1 MRKARENISSL
12 LLLFST
18 QRKTHQ
24 ILLKIST
31 VFKIAQTC
39 ARGVSISSLKVI
51 ENMLEI
57 LKNLCTTP
65 EVIEEYFTQ
74 MVAKNIFYTIV
85 DNQESKIQQ
94 MGIIVLRKI
103 EIVQT
108 KTKSWFSK
116 MLWKSVYEMK
126 LKFTDSL
133 CQITNV
139 NEMLPLCEIFPKNSK
154 KFDLNTTIKLVSK
167 EELKK
172 PEFLNFS
179 ESNLVVSD
187 NQYEIEIQKSISQVA
202 NEKKRSFSFDKL
214 VGVEMKNLLLKL
226 EDEHIN
232 ILHLSCILNLPKIAK
247 IVIRRGLDP
256 NKKTEGTESLSC
268 LEIAYHNDPQKESTL
283 ELIKLLLNK
292 GARIEVNGDTLN
304 LGKFGSLVLSFC
316 SKKNYRQQD
325 FNKIKKLDLSK
336 CETDMLPQIIEEFE
350 SLEFLDL
357 SENNFSNL
365 PLFLNK
371 LKNLKEI
378 KLSPGNQILNEELKT
393 GEIEEIRNFI
403 KETYPKTLIE
413 TQKFR
418 DVSTNIVVICTGY
431 DKVVLKNELEKRYG
445 EYLGAKGSI
454 LFFDWKIRDPERA
467 LSFFG
472 RSVW

>member
-103 EIVQT
+103 ESFQT
-108 KTKSWFSK
+108 KIKAWFSK
-116 MLWKSVYEMK
+116 LLWKSICESK
-126 LKFTDSL
+126 IKFIDPL

-139 NEMLPLCEIFPKNSK
+139 NEMLSLNEIFPQ
-154 KFDLNTTIKLVSK
+154 
-167 EELKK
+167 
-172 PEFLNFS
+172 NFS
-179 ESNLVVSD
+179 DFNLNSYLVQSK
-187 NQYEIEIQKSISQVA
+187 IQKSASFDSDLFLSENSDSV
-202 NEKKRSFSFDKL
+202 EPTKKSSLIIQDRKFSSSFDKL

-316 SKKNYRQQD
+316 SKKNFVNQETK
-325 FNKIKKLDLSK
+325 KIKKLDLSK

-454 LFFDWKIRDPERA
+454 LFFDWKIRDPARA